1 MGIEIEFT
9 RGQAAAGRPEPRLVE
24 MLSEMEK
31 RLQQSKEEG
40 AE

>member
-1 MGIEIEFT
+1 MEFT
-9 RGQAAAGRPEPRLVE
+9 RGQAAAAGRPEPRLVE

-31 RLQQSKEEG
+31 GLQQSKEER